1 MQQLTHRFVS
11 NEQLT
16 SFIDR
21 HRLRNERGMV
31 QVASGVNE
39 EQIAPILK
47 RLRRL
52 LPEFSII
59 GSSTC
64 GEIVQGQCYSNSV
77 ALQFCLFNKGTEVV
91 VTPLDEMTTQ
101 EGELNLSF
109 LSGASPK
116 VAIIYVNAFSVN
128 PDTVI
133 EHLSAANPG
142 CCIAGGVTADNG
154 QFQSAYTIAGDR
166 ILKAGSVCAFLYG
179 ENLHF
184 SVDSYQGWRP
194 IGKAFTVTKAA
205 GNQVYELDRKPILT
219 VYQEYIGEHIAEQ
232 FPRNVIEFPL
242 MIRRRECFVLRAPIG
257 YTHCQ
262 SGIKYAGTVKEGDK
276 VSFSFADVSAI
287 LASTPEFEPQPNV
300 CTLTFA
306 CAARRSFLR
315 GRMSEEVERVAAKTS
330 AIGGFFYGEFS
341 TIEGKTE
348 LLNLSTTVL
357 QLSEEPLKRS
367 CRKTTQQSLPN
378 STQALANLASKA
390 SLEHEELLFSL
401 QQHQRALSKSS
412 IISVTNSM
420 GVITYVNKKFE
431 QISGYDANELI
442 GNTHSVIRH
451 PKMKDR
457 VFQQLWHTITAKK
470 RWQGLLRNR
479 RKDGSSYYVKT
490 VIYPITDASGEIKEF
505 VSIRNDVTDIVT
517 ARKTIQKHNI
527 DTLTQLPNRAK
538 LSRDLER
545 TPVDCVAILDV
556 KNFKVLNDYWGVNHG
571 DFIIKA
577 IAERLRSCCMNDS
590 LKVYHINGA
599 VFALRPLKPISTEA
613 FRSQVL
619 RIKDALE
626 LSDIVIDEHHHEINF
641 SIGIGASSKRALAYA
656 ESAAIEAKNEHFIT
670 SIIIKTEDS
679 QANNF
684 YFWLEEVRLALQEE
698 RVLPYFQEV
707 ATVAE
712 NPLPNK
718 YEALARIQLRNG
730 EVVSPGVFLNYL
742 KKTRYYPQLTRLMV
756 GFAVKQ
762 SILSRCP
769 ISVNL
774 ASQDILN
781 RETVNYITDALQGNP
796 EAKIIFEMTETESIK
811 DFNAMNRFIHHIRSF
826 GAKVAIDDFGNG
838 YSNFVYL
845 VEMKPDYIKID
856 GSIIKSICTNKNSLH
871 VARSIVD
878 LARGLNIKT
887 IAEFVCDRETLVTL
901 TEIGVDYAQGYFI
914 AEPKA
919 EITH

>member
-39 EQIAPILK
+39 ERIAQILK
-47 RLRRL
+47 RLMRL

-101 EGELNLSF
+101 ERELNLSF

-142 CCIAGGVTADNG
+142 CCVAGGVAADNG

-194 IGKAFTVTKAA
+194 IGKTFTVTKAA
-205 GNQVYELDRKPILT
+205 GNHVYELDRKPILT
-219 VYQEYIGEHIAEQ
+219 VYQEYMGEHIAEQ

-367 CRKTTQQSLPN
+367 CKKTTQQSLPN

-431 QISGYDANELI
+431 QVSGYGANELI

-457 VFQQLWHTITAKK
+457 VFQQLWRTITAKK

-517 ARKTIQKHNI
+517 ARKAIQKHNI

-577 IAERLRSCCMNDS
+577 VAERLRSCCMNYS

-670 SIIIKTEDS
+670 SIIIKTEDA

-756 GFAVKQ
+756 GFAVRQ

-826 GAKVAIDDFGNG
+826 GAKVAIDDFGSG

-901 TEIGVDYAQGYFI
+901 TEIGIDYAQGYFI

-919 EITH
+919 EITR

>member
-1 MQQLTHRFVS
+1 M
-11 NEQLT
+11 
-16 SFIDR
+16 SFIEH
-21 HRLRNERGMV
+21 HRLRSERGMV
-31 QVASGVNE
+31 QVVSGVNE
-39 EQIAPILK
+39 ELIEPIIKRLK
-47 RLRRL
+47 RT

-77 ALQFCLFNKGTEVV
+77 ALQFCIFKKGTAVTVTSMDEV
-91 VTPLDEMTTQ
+91 TTQ
-101 EGELNLSF
+101 EGELNLS
-109 LSGASPK
+109 LLPKLSPK

-128 PDTVI
+128 PDTII
-133 EHLSAANPG
+133 EQLSAVYPD
-142 CCIAGGVTADNG
+142 CRVAGGVAADNG
-154 QFQSAYTIAGDR
+154 QFQSAYTIVGDR
-166 ILKAGSVCAFLYG
+166 IVKVGSVCAFLYG

-194 IGKAFTVTKAA
+194 IGRTFTVTKAS

-219 VYQEYIGEHIAEQ
+219 VYQDYIGEHIAEQ

-242 MIRRRECFVLRAPIG
+242 MIRRRERFVLRAPIG

-262 SGIKYAGTVKEGDK
+262 SGIKYAGTVKVGDK

-287 LASTPEFEPQPNV
+287 LTSTPEFKSQPNV
-300 CTLTFA
+300 STLTFA

-315 GRMSEEVERVAAKTS
+315 GRMSEEIERVSAQTS

-367 CRKTTQQSLPN
+367 CKKTTQQSLPN

-401 QQHQRALSKSS
+401 QQHQRALSSSS

-431 QISGYDANELI
+431 QISGYDADELI

-451 PKMKDR
+451 PKMKDK
-457 VFQQLWHTITAKK
+457 VFKQLWKTITAKK

-490 VIYPITDASGEIKEF
+490 VIYPITNESGEVKEF

-577 IAERLRSCCMNDS
+577 VAERLRSCCMS
-590 LKVYHINGA
+590 YSFKVYHINGA
-599 VFALRPLKPISTEA
+599 VFAVRPLKPISTET

-619 RIKDALE
+619 RIKDELE
-626 LSDIVIDEHHHEINF
+626 LADITIEEHHHEINF

-656 ESAAIEAKNEHFIT
+656 ESAVIEAKNEHFIT
-670 SIIIKTEDS
+670 SIIIKTEDA

-684 YFWLEEVRLALQEE
+684 YFWLEEARLALQEE

-707 ATVAE
+707 ATVADK
-712 NPLPNK
+712 PLPNK

-756 GFAVKQ
+756 GFAIKQ
-762 SILSRCP
+762 SILSQCP

-774 ASQDILN
+774 ASQDILDK
-781 RETVNYITDALQGNP
+781 ETVHYITKALEANP
-796 EAKIIFEMTETESIK
+796 SAKIIFEMTETESIK
-811 DFNAMNRFIHHIRSF
+811 DFNAMNRFIRHIRKF
-826 GAKVAIDDFGNG
+826 GAKVAIDDFGSG

-856 GSIIKSICTNKNSLH
+856 GSIIKSICNNENSLH

-878 LARGLNIKT
+878 LASGLNIKT
-887 IAEFVCDRETLVTL
+887 IAEFVSDKETLIAIKN
-901 TEIGVDYAQGYFI
+901 IGVDYAQGFFI
-914 AEPKA
+914 AEPTA